1 MRRKW
6 YGDVYEALRDCHSAL
21 KLDPFYVKAHFRLSR
36 ALLELNQLQL
46 ANDCLQELKKRFPS
60 HETNHG
66 VLMLEQD
73 INSALMNRNSTSSG
87 PERNTQDFSDSE
99 LVSTLIVKF

>member
-1 MRRKW
+1 MENLSTLYLNRATALMRRKW
-6 YGDVYEALRDCHSAL
+6 YGDVYEALRDCHAAL

-46 ANDCLQELKKRFPS
+46 ADDCLQELKKRFPS

-66 VLMLEQD
+66 VQITGYQKCNE
-73 INSALMNRNSTSSG
+73 
-87 PERNTQDFSDSE
+87 
-99 LVSTLIVKF
+99 